1 MRVALVHP
9 DLGLGGA
16 ERLVIDIALAL
27 QKVGHAP
34 VIYTAYR
41 DPSRC
46 FADVKPAQE
55 RVPVKVVHSLFPR
68 SVFGRFHV
76 SSLHTAACC
85 CPPQVHLPRSGRW
98 MTSWESLFPSNA

>member
-27 QKVGHAP
+27 QNLGHAP
-34 VIYTAYR
+34 VICTAYR
-41 DPSRC
+41 DASRC

-55 RVPVKVVHSLFPR
+55 RVPVKVVYTLFPR

-76 SSLHTAACC
+76 SSLRAGLRWRTLGAS
-85 CPPQVHLPRSGRW
+85 LPLASW
-98 MTSWESLFPSNA
+98 MASCGSLLLSNA